1 MPVAVASRSSAGRS
15 QRQAVEKPRQEITH
29 PALLALHASIP
40 PHFQQAQ
47 HSLANHRKNI
57 VSLHRIHLKV
67 SSITEPASDGRVRP
81 IGEKAFNEVFVG
93 CLDRVLPIK
102 KGVPNADRVCKFVA
116 AYVTYAQEQF
126 RLQARADKAAAKD
139 AVGESHDDQDEDEDE
154 EDTTATR
161 FTSLL
166 LKHLLK
172 GSVSKNKNVRLRC
185 CGCIALL
192 INGLEA
198 LDEKLFQTLKSFLLN
213 RARDKESAVRVQA
226 VIALTKLQTGDDEE
240 DEDSEEIKQV
250 LIETLRFDPSADV
263 RRAALF
269 NLTHSKEHSSILLE
283 RLRDIEPI
291 NRRCVYLGSL
301 TMLLKAQNAALQ
313 GATSSQAGP
322 SRLGLDVDAAGEVV
336 RMGMGERD
344 PSVKRAAQKLF
355 TAWFDA
361 CGSDLVVF
369 LNQFDV
375 VASKQIEAAL
385 VSIFESRP
393 AIVAQVSFDADE
405 FWANLSPSTAFLV
418 RVFVDY
424 FKRTKNDR
432 RLEECLPMVT
442 ALAFRIQREYSEL
455 VQLIE
460 QYNAMAN
467 SALAS
472 EDEIEIA
479 LFTIRNKTFVVSQL
493 LGIALASDYGDEI
506 GRRKMFGLVRDMISD
521 VELPEDLVPV
531 CLDVLLK
538 LSNGQR
544 DFMRMIVEIVQVLG
558 GEDEEETLGYDD
570 DEADDTMSVEG
581 TPLARKKP
589 RKSIK
594 TKEAAS
600 PPDNALAIEHR
611 RLTIVR
617 AMLERVVGA
626 LHENTAFHGL
636 IPQLIAPA
644 VRSKDALVRELG
656 LVCLALCCLLDRKLA
671 LDSFPLFIDQVQ
683 RADGPI
689 KLRAVQAVFDL
700 LINHTIPYLCSRNPA
715 GEEMAR
721 RQIVSYLLS
730 LLEDDEPAIQS
741 AACEGMAKLMLTGM
755 VEDDEALKSLVL
767 IYMSPE
773 TMQNQE
779 LRQCLSYFLP
789 VYCGS
794 SSLNQRR
801 LQRVFVSVLQVLTE
815 VYEEKDEDQEMVTPL
830 QVGLQLLDWTAPDK
844 VMTAPGRVHDE
855 TVHVDVAIELI
866 KAMYTLDEKDQR
878 KIMCQL
884 LGKVFLPE
892 ELEES
897 KVQEVLVM
905 LTGLKELN
913 PIEDSVS
920 KNALGRFE
928 TAFTKAY
935 ASQVEAG
942 LDGLDLNS
950 SAAFDGLK
958 DFFDTIRIDP
968 QEVIDAY
975 TQSSLKSA
983 GKTSRKST
991 SKGTT
996 SARSSEAA
1004 TSKRSLKRRNDSD
1017 DEEDEDE
1024 EGAEEEEEDEDDED
1038 DD

>member
-1 MPVAVASRSSAGRS
+1 MPVAVASRSSAGSAPRTK
-15 QRQAVEKPRQEITH
+15 VDKPRREITH
-29 PALLALHASIP
+29 PTLLALHASIP

-57 VSLHRIHLKV
+57 VSLHRIHLKAA
-67 SSITEPASDGRVRP
+67 SITEPAAGGCIRP

-102 KGVPNADRVCKFVA
+102 KGVPNADRVIKFVA
-116 AYVTYAQEQF
+116 GYVAYAQEQF
-126 RLQARADKAAAKD
+126 RLQARAENAAARQ
-139 AVGESHDDQDEDEDE
+139 ASGQSTEDEDDEEEE

-161 FTSLL
+161 FAALL
-166 LKHLLK
+166 IKHLLK
-172 GSVSKNKNVRLRC
+172 GFASKDKNVRLRC

-192 INGLEA
+192 VNGLEA
-198 LDEKLFQTLKSFLLN
+198 LDDSLFQTLKSFLLS
-213 RARDKESAVRVQA
+213 RAKDKESAVRVQA
-226 VIALTKLQTGDDEE
+226 VIALTKLHDDE
-240 DEDSEEIKQV
+240 DEDSQDVKQA
-250 LIETLRFDPSADV
+250 LIEALRFDTSSEV

-269 NLTHSKEHSSILLE
+269 QLAPKKETNLLLE
-283 RLRDIEPI
+283 RLRDIDPI

-301 TMLLKAQNAALQ
+301 SILLKAQNSAIDGAA
-313 GATSSQAGP
+313 SSQAGP
-322 SRLGLDVDAAGEVV
+322 SRLGLDIDAAGEVV
-336 RMGMGERD
+336 RMGMGERE
-344 PSVKRAAQKLF
+344 PAVKRAAQKLV
-355 TAWFDA
+355 TSWFDA

-375 VASKQIEAAL
+375 VASKHIEAAL
-385 VSIFESRP
+385 LSIFESRP
-393 AIVAQVSFDADE
+393 SIVAQVSFDADE
-405 FWANLSPSTAFLV
+405 FWASLSPSTAFLV

-442 ALAFRIQREYSEL
+442 ALAFRIQKEYGEL
-455 VQLIE
+455 GQLIE
-460 QYNAMAN
+460 QYSTMVN
-467 SALAS
+467 SALVP
-472 EDEIEIA
+472 EEETEIA

-521 VELPEDLVPV
+521 VELPEDLVPT

-558 GEDEEETLGYDD
+558 GEDEDETLGYDD
-570 DEADDTMSVEG
+570 DEAEDTMSIDG

-594 TKEAAS
+594 NKES
-600 PPDNALAIEHR
+600 PSPSRDALTIEHR
-611 RLTIVR
+611 RLIIVR

-626 LHENTAFHGL
+626 LQENTAFHGL

-644 VRSKDALVRELG
+644 VRSKDAPVRELG
-656 LVCLALCCLLDRKLA
+656 LVCLGLCCLLDRNLA
-671 LDSFPLFIDQVQ
+671 LNSFPLFIDQIQ
-683 RADGPI
+683 RADGQI

-721 RQIVSYLLS
+721 RQIISYLLS
-730 LLEDDEPAIQS
+730 LLEDDDPAIQS

-773 TMQNQE
+773 TMENQE

-794 SSLNQRR
+794 SSWNQRR

-815 VYEEKDEDQEMVTPL
+815 VYEEKDADQEMVTPT
-830 QVGLQLLDWTAPDK
+830 QVGLQLLDWTDPDK
-844 VMTAPGRVHDE
+844 VMMVPGRVRDE
-855 TVHVDVAIELI
+855 TVHVDVALELI
-866 KAMYTLDEKDQR
+866 KAMYTIDEKDQR

-892 ELEES
+892 EIEDA
-897 KVQEVLVM
+897 KVQEVLIV

-913 PIEDSVS
+913 PLEDSVS

-928 TAFTKAY
+928 AAFAKAY
-935 ASQVEAG
+935 AAQVEAG
-942 LDGLDLNS
+942 LDGLELDS
-950 SAAFDGLK
+950 TPAFDGLK
-958 DFFDTIRIDP
+958 SFFASIRIDP
-968 QEVIDAY
+968 EQVVAAY
-975 TQSSLKSA
+975 AQSALKSSS
-983 GKTSRKST
+983 KTSRKST
-991 SKGTT
+991 SKGAA
-996 SARSSEAA
+996 SARSSAA
-1004 TSKRSLKRRNDSD
+1004 AASKKSRKSRDDSE
-1017 DEEDEDE
+1017 DEEDDADNQDE
-1024 EGAEEEEEDEDDED
+1024 EEDDDDEDDED
-1038 DD
+1038 DE

>member
-1 MPVAVASRSSAGRS
+1 MPVAVASRASAGASR
-15 QRQAVEKPRQEITH
+15 RETVEKPRKEITH
-29 PALLALHASIP
+29 PTLLAMHASIP
-40 PHFQQAQ
+40 PLFQQAQ

-67 SSITEPASDGRVRP
+67 AAITEPASDGRVRP
-81 IGEKAFNEVFVG
+81 IGEKAFNEIFVG

-102 KGVPNADRVCKFVA
+102 KGVPNADRICKFVA
-116 AYVTYAQEQF
+116 GYVTYAQEQF
-126 RLQARADKAAAKD
+126 RLQARADRAAARKE
-139 AVGESHDDQDEDEDE
+139 AGEPEGQEDDDEEE
-154 EDTTATR
+154 EDTSATR

-172 GSVSKNKNVRLRC
+172 GFVSKNKNVRLRC

-198 LDEKLFQTLKSFLLN
+198 VDEKLFQTLKSFLLS
-213 RARDKESAVRVQA
+213 RARDKEAAVRVQA
-226 VIALTKLQTGDDEE
+226 VIALTKLQTADDDD
-240 DEDSEEIKQV
+240 DEDSEDIKQA
-250 LIETLRFDPSADV
+250 LIETLRFDPSAEV

-269 NLTHSKEHSSILLE
+269 NLTPDEQNSPLLLE
-283 RLRDIEPI
+283 RLRDIDPI

-301 TMLLKAQNAALQ
+301 TMMLKAQNRSLQ
-313 GATSSQAGP
+313 GAASSQAGP
-322 SRLGLDVDAAGEVV
+322 SRLGLDIDAAGEVV
-336 RMGMGERD
+336 RVGMGERE
-344 PSVKRAAQKLF
+344 PSVKRAAQKLV

-361 CGSDLVVF
+361 CGGDLVVF

-375 VASKQIEAAL
+375 VASKHIEAAL
-385 VSIFESRP
+385 MSIFESRP

-405 FWANLSPSTAFLV
+405 FWANLAPSTAFLV

-424 FKRTKNDR
+424 FRRTKNDR

-442 ALAFRIQREYSEL
+442 ALAFHIQKEYEGL
-455 VQLIE
+455 GQLIK
-460 QYNAMAN
+460 QYNALSS
-467 SALAS
+467 SALAPQ
-472 EDEIEIA
+472 DEVEIVA
-479 LFTIRNKTFVVSQL
+479 FTIRNKTFVVSQL

-521 VELPEDLVPV
+521 VELPEDLVPT

-558 GEDEEETLGYDD
+558 GEDDDETVVSDD
-570 DEADDTMSVEG
+570 DDADDTMSIDG

-594 TKEAAS
+594 VKDA
-600 PPDNALAIEHR
+600 PPQNALAIEHR

-626 LHENTAFHGL
+626 LQENTAFHGL
-636 IPQLIAPA
+636 LPQLIAPA
-644 VRSKDALVRELG
+644 VRSKDAPVRELG
-656 LVCLALCCLLDRKLA
+656 LTCLALCGLLDRKLA
-671 LDSFPLFIDQVQ
+671 LEYFPLFLQQVQ
-683 RADGPI
+683 QAEGEI
-689 KLRAVQAVFDL
+689 KLRVVQAVFDL
-700 LINHTIPYLCSRNPA
+700 LICHTIPYLCSCNPA
-715 GEEMAR
+715 GEEVGK
-721 RQIVSYLLS
+721 RQIVAYLLS
-730 LLEDDEPAIQS
+730 LLEDDDAAIQS

-794 SSLNQRR
+794 SSWNQRR

-815 VYEEKDEDQEMVTPL
+815 VYEEKDEDQEMVTPM
-830 QVGLQLLDWTAPDK
+830 QVGLQLLDWTDPDK
-844 VMTAPGRVHDE
+844 VMMVAGRVRDE
-855 TVHVDVAIELI
+855 TVHVDVAIDLI
-866 KAMYTLDEKDQR
+866 KGMYTIEEKDQR
-878 KIMCQL
+878 KVMCQL
-884 LGKVFLPE
+884 LGKVFLPD
-892 ELEES
+892 ELPDA
-897 KVQEVLVM
+897 KVQETLIL

-913 PIEDSVS
+913 PLEDTVS

-928 TAFTKAY
+928 TAFVKAY
-935 ASQVEAG
+935 AAQCEAG
-942 LDGLDLNS
+942 LDGLDLDS
-950 SAAFDGLK
+950 TPAFDGLK
-958 DFFDTIRIDP
+958 AFFDAIRVDVND
-968 QEVIDAY
+968 VIAAHAE
-975 TQSSLKSA
+975 SA
-983 GKTSRKST
+983 AKAVKASRKST
-991 SKGTT
+991 SKSA
-996 SARSSEAA
+996 SARSSAA
-1004 TSKRSLKRRNDSD
+1004 AAGRTGTRRKVADS
-1017 DEEDEDE
+1017 EDEDDD
-1024 EGAEEEEEDEDDED
+1024 AEDDDDDQDDED